1 VAVADHGSVV
11 AAAHHLFVSPGGV
24 SQAIS
29 ALESTLKVQLV
40 VRRRSKG
47 ATLTPAGASAVERAR
62 DILEQVAEL
71 EATTRSERN
80 EVVGHL
86 RLGCFITLGP
96 WMVPRIAEHFAS
108 EHPAVRL
115 SVSETPAD
123 ELLNQVAS
131 GALDAAIML
140 SWQLGPGVQST
151 PVAPIRVRLLLHPEH
166 RLASNEAVRL
176 TDLGDEPL
184 ALLSLQPTRQRVLD
198 AFERA
203 GHHANVRWESPNPA
217 TIRGLVAR
225 GLAYGVIMGRPAGDA
240 TYDGLPLVYRE
251 IADDL
256 EPNSVVLVT
265 PEGSRPSG
273 RVRALTEFCQ
283 SAFGRHGL
291 PVQ

>member
-1 VAVADHGSVV
+1 MNDVSLRQLQYLVAVADHGSVV

-47 ATLTPAGASAVERAR
+47 ATLTPAGASAVDRAR

-140 SWQLGPGVQST
+140 SWQLGPG
-151 PVAPIRVRLLLHPEH
+151 
-166 RLASNEAVRL
+166 
-176 TDLGDEPL
+176 GDEPL